1 VRGQVLSLK
10 GKEFIEAARAV
21 GCPTGRI
28 LFRHIPPNTLA
39 PIIVSI
45 SFAIPSYILA
55 EASLSF
61 HGIGIRPP
69 MPSWGSMVY
78 LSFPI
83 ITYLPVFVIMPTVLI
98 ALIMIA
104 FVGDGLRDALEP
116 QMSGR

>member
-1 VRGQVLSLK
+1 
-10 GKEFIEAARAV
+10 
-21 GCPTGRI
+21 
-28 LFRHIPPNTLA
+28 
-39 PIIVSI
+39 
-45 SFAIPSYILA
+45 
-55 EASLSF
+55 
-61 HGIGIRPP
+61 
-69 MPSWGSMVY
+69 MVY